1 MFIFE
6 QFIDFFINSQQN
18 HSFEMWGVKENT
30 FTVSVKFK
38 DLYSNEINVVINTW
52 FV

>member
-18 HSFEMWGVKENT
+18 HSLKYIRCKG
-30 FTVSVKFK
+30 K
-38 DLYSNEINVVINTW
+38 DLHTLLNLKSERKNWSVNQACLSV
-52 FV
+52 